1 MRYVV
6 RKTLY
11 LIPVL
16 IAVSFFTFLLLDLL
30 PGGPEVAI
38 LGASASEENKAE
50 VREELNLDRPLPV
63 RYVEW
68 VGNAATGDL
77 GNSFITKQAVT
88 SQIGERLGNTMFLLI
103 YAQFL
108 ALLVGIP
115 LGILAAQKPGGW
127 TDRLASSSAF
137 AFLAVPSFVL
147 AYVLSYLFGYQLE
160 WFPTLFKADA
170 RLWSL
175 FLPAVSLAAAEA
187 AVYLRILRSDMVS
200 TLQEDYIAMAKA
212 KGLSRSRILMR
223 HAFRPSTFTLVTI
236 AGLNMARLIGGAF
249 VIERIFSINGIGRLA
264 IDSVL
269 KRDYLVVQGVV
280 LVVAVGYV
288 LFNLAIDIL
297 YAYLDP
303 RIRHARALA

>member
-1 MRYVV
+1 MRYVI
-6 RKTLY
+6 RKVLY

-16 IAVSFFTFLLLDLL
+16 LAVSFFTFLLLDLL

-38 LGASASEENKAE
+38 LGVNATEENKAE

-63 RYVEW
+63 RYVDW
-68 VGNAATGDL
+68 LGNAVTGDF
-77 GNSFITKQAVT
+77 GNSFIDGEAVSTKINQ
-88 SQIGERLGNTMFLLI
+88 RLGNTLYLLL
-103 YAQFL
+103 YAQIL
-108 ALLVGIP
+108 ALAIGIP
-115 LGILAAQKPGGW
+115 LGMLAAQRPGGW
-127 TDRLASSSAF
+127 LDRLASSTAF

-147 AYVLSYLFGYQLE
+147 AYALSYLFAYQLE
-160 WFPTLFKADA
+160 WFPTLFQPDA
-170 RLWSL
+170 RLSSL

-187 AVYLRILRSDMVS
+187 AVYLRILRSDMVA

-212 KGLSRSRILMR
+212 KGLSRSRIIMR

-249 VIERIFSINGIGRLA
+249 VIERIFAINGIGRLA
-264 IDSVL
+264 IESVL

-288 LFNLAIDIL
+288 LFNLAIDIA

-303 RIRHARALA
+303 RIRHARAIA